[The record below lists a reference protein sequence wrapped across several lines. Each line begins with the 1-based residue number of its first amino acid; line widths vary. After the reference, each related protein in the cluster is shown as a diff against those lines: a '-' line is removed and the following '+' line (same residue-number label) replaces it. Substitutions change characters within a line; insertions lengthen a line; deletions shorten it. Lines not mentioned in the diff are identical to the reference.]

1 MKRLI
6 AISVVSAAVLF
17 IVPLHVVSGAPSKE
31 SAAQGTRL
39 VRLGLQDGSSN
50 VVRLDGVG
58 CDESICSRVAVN
70 SRSVGNAIVNRTRF
84 DTIAAIRE
92 IADDSAVFVLKDGTA
107 RRVSVIP
114 DNRVLYVIAADG
126 HTQKIGLRQVK
137 SIQFDPKD
145 SQ

>member
-6 AISVVSAAVLF
+6 VTSVVLAALLF
-17 IVPLHVVSGAPSKE
+17 VVPLHVVSGTPAKE
-31 SAAQGTRL
+31 STVQAARL
-39 VRLGLQDGSSN
+39 VRLGLRDGSSK

-70 SRSVGNAIVNRTRF
+70 SRTVGNAIINRTGF
-84 DTIAAIRE
+84 DAIAAIRE
-92 IADDSAVFVLKDGTA
+92 ISKESAIFVLKDGSTH
-107 RRVSVIP
+107 RVSVIP

-145 SQ
+145 AQ

>member
-6 AISVVSAAVLF
+6 ATSVVLAVVLF
-17 IVPLHVVSGAPSKE
+17 IVPLHVVSGTPAKE
-31 SAAQGTRL
+31 SMVQAARL
-39 VRLGLQDGSSN
+39 VRLDLRDGSSK

-58 CDESICSRVAVN
+58 CDVSICSRVAVN
-70 SRSVGNAIVNRTRF
+70 SRTVGNVVVNRTRF

-92 IADDSAVFVLKDGTA
+92 ISDDSAVFVSKDGST

-114 DNRVLYVIAADG
+114 DNRVLYVIASDG

-137 SIQFDPKD
+137 SIQFNPMD